1 VASGFD
7 GKVALVT
14 GAASGIGAATA
25 ELLRTHGATVV
36 AADVV
41 VCQGVESLDVTDEVA
56 VDRLVHD
63 IVGTHGRLDLAA
75 NVAGVSGAYA
85 TVAETTV
92 ADFRRVLGVNLEGTF
107 NCLRAELRA
116 MLAGGRGGAIVN
128 VSSGAGLMGVPGLG
142 AYAASK
148 HAVVGLTRSAAL
160 EVAAAGIR
168 VNAVCPGAIR
178 TPMLRGF
185 VGGDDAALE
194 RMGRAMP
201 MGRLGEPEEVAE
213 VIAWLLSDGARFVT
227 GDVVRPD
234 GGAAAT

>member
-1 VASGFD
+1 LH

-25 ELLRTHGATVV
+25 ELLRSHGAIVV

-41 VCQGVESLDVTDEVA
+41 ARQGVESLDVTDEVA

-75 NVAGVSGAYA
+75 NVAGVSGTYA
-85 TVAETTV
+85 TVAETTS

-185 VGGDDAALE
+185 VGGDDTALE